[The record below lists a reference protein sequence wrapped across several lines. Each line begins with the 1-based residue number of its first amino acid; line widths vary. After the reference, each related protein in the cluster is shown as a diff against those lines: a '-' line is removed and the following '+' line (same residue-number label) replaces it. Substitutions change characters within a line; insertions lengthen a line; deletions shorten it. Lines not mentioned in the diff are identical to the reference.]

1 MSEQDMKQRE
11 AISAMA
17 DGQLSDLELAWTLD
31 VLRSDRDAVAA
42 WHCYHVVG
50 DVMRGSASTDA
61 GRDAAF
67 LQRLR
72 GGLEHEANAIRAFNP
87 VLSRVDGR
95 SEPVEPLDTVGER
108 SSANDAHFSWR
119 WVAGVAVTAIAVTV
133 AWMAVPGT
141 QQSGVTPILAKLP
154 ESVPSAS
161 PVSTAMMLAESS
173 VGQQSMIRDPKL
185 DQWLDAH
192 RQFGGV
198 SALQVPAGFVRNAT
212 FEGAAR

>member
-17 DGQLSDLELAWTLD
+17 DGQLSAAEVTQTLGA
-31 VLRSDRDAVAA
+31 LRSHGDAMAA
-42 WHCYHVVG
+42 WHCYHLVG

-72 GGLEHEANAIRAFNP
+72 ASLEDEASADRALDAGVPRGDDRADAFGL
-87 VLSRVDGR
+87 LG
-95 SEPVEPLDTVGER
+95 TVAEGP
-108 SSANDAHFSWR
+108 SANDPHFSWR
-119 WVAGVAVTAIAVTV
+119 WLAGVAVMATAVTV
-133 AWMAVPGT
+133 GWMMVPGT
-141 QQSGVTPILAKLP
+141 QRSGVAPVLAQLP
-154 ESVPSAS
+154 VPASSAS
-161 PVSTAMMLAESS
+161 PVSEARMPAEGS

-185 DQWLDAH
+185 DQLLAAH
-192 RQFGGV
+192 RQFGGA
-198 SALQVPAGFVRNAT
+198 SALQMPAGFVRNAT